1 MIKEILDILF
11 PRSFT
16 CDICGIETFGGE
28 NLCKSC
34 KEKVVFNDKATC
46 PVCGRKTVRPEIC
59 IECKAEPP
67 AFWKGV
73 SALSYEDNSVILIY
87 KFKNKSAYLKEYFAD
102 LLTPKIKTLPPC
114 DAIVYVPMLDKDV
127 RKRGYNQSKLLAK
140 AISERIEIPV
150 IDGAIVKVKPT
161 KAQKSLTRKDRL
173 QNLEGCFKVE
183 KDVKER
189 TLLLVDDVL
198 TTGATAD
205 TLTKLLLKAGAKTVM
220 LATAASVK
228 YDIIKKENASDIK

>member
-1 MIKEILDILF
+1 MIKEILDVLF
-11 PRSFT
+11 PRNFT

-28 NLCKSC
+28 NLCKEC
-34 KEKVVFNDKATC
+34 KKKVSFNDGATC
-46 PVCGRKTVRPEIC
+46 PVCGRMTVRPEIC

-73 SALSYEDNSVILIY
+73 SALAYEDNTVILIH
-87 KFKNKSAYLKEYFAD
+87 KFKKNSAYLKEYFAD
-102 LLTPKIKTLPPC
+102 LLAPKIAALPPH

-140 AISERIEIPV
+140 AISKRTGTPV

-161 KAQKSLTRKDRL
+161 KEQKSLTRKERI
-173 QNLEGCFKVE
+173 QNLDGCFIVE
-183 KDVKER
+183 KDVKDK

-205 TLTKLLLKAGAKTVM
+205 ALTKILLKAGAKTV
-220 LATAASVK
+220 LFASVASVK
-228 YDIIKKENASDIK
+228 YQIIKTETASDIK